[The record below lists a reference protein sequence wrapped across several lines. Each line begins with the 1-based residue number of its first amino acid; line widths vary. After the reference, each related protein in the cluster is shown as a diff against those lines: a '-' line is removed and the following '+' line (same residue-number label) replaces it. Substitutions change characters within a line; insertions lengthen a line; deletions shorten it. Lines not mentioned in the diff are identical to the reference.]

1 MEDKDEKRVCT
12 GRNFILSFVLLY
24 GGLAMG
30 ILGLAGGS
38 ACLEL
43 SKALQL
49 PWLTELGVGIFFGG
63 PIGGALC
70 ILHGALKM
78 DKKDST

>member
-1 MEDKDEKRVCT
+1 
-12 GRNFILSFVLLY
+12 VLFY

-43 SKALQL
+43 SKSLQL
-49 PWLTELGVGIFFGG
+49 PWFTELGVGIFFGG
-63 PIGGALC
+63 PIRGALC
-70 ILHGALKM
+70 ILYAALKM
-78 DKKDST
+78 NKNLH